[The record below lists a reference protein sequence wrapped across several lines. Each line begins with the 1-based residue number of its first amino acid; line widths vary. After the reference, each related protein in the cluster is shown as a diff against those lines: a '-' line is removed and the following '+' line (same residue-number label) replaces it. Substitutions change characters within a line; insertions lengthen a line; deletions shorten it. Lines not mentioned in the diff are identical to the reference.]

1 MKNRIVTSCVL
12 FLFVAAAANV
22 FAITLQQKE
31 GQPAETSA
39 EQGPARKA
47 YDSKLAEWKQ
57 MMKDLQQLRA
67 EFDSAKP

>member
-31 GQPAETSA
+31 GQPAEASA

-47 YDSKLAEWKQ
+47 
-57 MMKDLQQLRA
+57 
-67 EFDSAKP
+67 